1 MSEGVEGIY
10 VVGSSQYF
18 GMGMERRLD
27 DIVYLY

>member
-10 VVGSSQYF
+10 VVGSSQYL

-27 DIVYLY
+27 DTVCLY